1 MRSQAFMLVGVLL
14 AKMAFAGTLPQA
26 PRGGYDDQA
35 KSKFRASVGTG
46 GIVAADDAASA
57 ELGAKIL
64 RSGGNA
70 VDAAVATAF
79 AMAVTRPHYAS
90 LGGGGFFLVCLARK
104 PDCHVLDFR
113 ERAPQAATRDMYSK
127 ISKTQPHASTDGPL
141 AIGVPGNVAGLLE
154 AQAKWGKKK
163 RQDVL
168 ATPIRWAR
176 EGVVNS
182 AMSEY
187 TAWDRWEAFNAESK
201 KIWGCGDK
209 PCPVGQKIVQKDLAR
224 VLQAISDHGRKGFY
238 EGWVAKAIADS
249 VKRAGGILSVE
260 DLKKYEPTLR
270 NPLSVMIDSPVEGK
284 VEVLSVPPPSAG
296 GTGVLQMLSWMEMAW
311 KQGAISKDS
320 EGEAELFHTMV
331 HALKLA
337 FSDRAALFGDP
348 DYTPESLKGPGGTL
362 PTAKLLDPE
371 FLKER
376 WKTFDP
382 KKASTVNPSQTV
394 KGIATAAVSND
405 YNDADV
411 TGETTHMS
419 VIDRDGNAVAFTFTV
434 NDFFGSGFTAEGT
447 GVVLNNEM
455 DDFASEPGKPNLFG
469 LIGSEANAIAPGK
482 RPLSSMSPT
491 LVRKGGDV
499 ILSLGAQGGPRITS
513 SVFQTLFHR
522 LFLGRSLPDAV
533 HAPRV
538 HHQWKPDQLMF
549 EAHGFPLSLQEKWK
563 SMGYT
568 LKEVSNSGKQ
578 HAIER
583 FPGSGRVWGVPDL
596 RTEGAAV
603 AQ

>member
-1 MRSQAFMLVGVLL
+1 
-14 AKMAFAGTLPQA
+14 MAFLWIAVAWGTLAIAGTLPKA
-26 PRGGYDDQA
+26 PRGGFDDQA
-35 KSKFRASVGTG
+35 QSKFRATVGMAG
-46 GIVAADDAASA
+46 MVAADDQQSA
-57 ELGAKIL
+57 EFGAKIL

-79 AMAVTRPHYAS
+79 AMSVSRPHYAS
-90 LGGGGFFLVCLARK
+90 LGGGGFFLICLAASK
-104 PDCHVLDFR
+104 ECHVLDFR

-127 ISKTQPHASTDGPL
+127 IAKTNPHASVDGAL

-168 ATPIRWAR
+168 SVPIRWAR
-176 EGVVNS
+176 EGVLNS
-182 AMSEY
+182 AMTENC
-187 TAWDRWEAFNAESK
+187 AWDRWEAFNDESR

-209 PCPVGQKIVQKDLAR
+209 PCPVGHKIVQKDLAK
-224 VLQAISDHGRKGFY
+224 VLQAISDQGRKGFY
-238 EGWVAKAIADS
+238 EGWVAQAISDS
-249 VKRAGGILSVE
+249 VKKAGGILSVE
-260 DLKKYEPTLR
+260 DLKKYQPTLR
-270 NPLSVMIDSPVEGK
+270 KPLSVMVESPVEGK

-296 GTGVLQMLSWMEMAW
+296 GTGVLQMISWMDLAW
-311 KQGAISKDS
+311 KQGVISKAQDL
-320 EGEAELFHTMV
+320 EAQLFHALA

-348 DYTPESLKGPGGTL
+348 DYTPDPS
-362 PTAKLLDPE
+362 AKLLNPD

-382 KKASTVNPSQTV
+382 TKAVGVNPSQ
-394 KGIATAAVSND
+394 AVSGLTTASISGRGLLGDISGD
-405 YNDADV
+405 YLDADV

-419 VIDRDGNAVAFTFTV
+419 VIDGEGNAVAFTFTV
-434 NDFFGSGFTAEGT
+434 NDFFGSGFTAKGT

-469 LIGSEANAIAPGK
+469 LIGSEANSIAPGK

-491 LVRKGGDV
+491 LVRKNGEV

-522 LFLGRSLPDAV
+522 LYLGRSLPDSV
-533 HAPRV
+533 HAARV

-549 EAHGFPLSLQEKWK
+549 EARGFPASIQEKWK
-563 SMGYT
+563 TMGYT
-568 LKEVSNSGKQ
+568 LKEIANAGKQ

-583 FPGSGRVWGVPDL
+583 FPESGRVWGVSDL